1 MCSFDRCAAD
11 YESEQQ
17 NRQRARECGAH
28 QIQLVF
34 QLSSH
39 VFYGVLES

>member
-1 MCSFDRCAAD
+1 MSGFDRCATD

-17 NRQRARECGAH
+17 NRQRARKRVAH
-28 QIQLVF
+28 QIQLVL